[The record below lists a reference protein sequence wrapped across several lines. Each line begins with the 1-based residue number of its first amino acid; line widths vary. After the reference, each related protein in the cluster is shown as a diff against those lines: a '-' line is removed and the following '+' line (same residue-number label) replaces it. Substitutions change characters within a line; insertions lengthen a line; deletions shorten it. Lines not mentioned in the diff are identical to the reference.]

1 MILVLG
7 GTSDSL
13 EICSELNKI
22 FNLKYTLSVTTEYGK
37 DLAKGYARNVIL
49 GKLNKNE
56 MMNFIKE
63 NKVKLIIDATH
74 PYAIE
79 VSKNAIECSS
89 ESNIEYIRY
98 ERKSLIEGIE
108 YKNIFVVDTI
118 EEACSIASKIG
129 NNIFIGS
136 GSKNLNKYVE
146 LIKDKKLIARVLP
159 TSEVIKSCEDLGLN
173 ADNIIAMK
181 GPFSKTINIEM
192 YKQYKIDLVITK
204 ESGVAGGFL
213 EKIDAAKFLDIP
225 VVIIRRENMEY
236 PKVINDVKEIRNL
249 IKV

>member
-118 EEACSIASKIG
+118 EEACSIASKRG

-225 VVIIRRENMEY
+225 VVIIRRENIEY

-249 IKV
+249 IKI

>member
-118 EEACSIASKIG
+118 EEACSIASKRG

-213 EKIDAAKFLDIP
+213 EKIDAAKNLDIP
-225 VVIIRRENMEY
+225 VVIIRRENIEY

-249 IKV
+249 IKI

>member
-98 ERKSLIEGIE
+98 ERKSLIEGID

-118 EEACSIASKIG
+118 EEACSIASKRG

-213 EKIDAAKFLDIP
+213 EKIDAAKNLDIP
-225 VVIIRRENMEY
+225 VVIIRRENIEY

-249 IKV
+249 IKI

>member
-98 ERKSLIEGIE
+98 ERKSLIEGI
-108 YKNIFVVDTI
+108 
-118 EEACSIASKIG
+118 
-129 NNIFIGS
+129 
-136 GSKNLNKYVE
+136 
-146 LIKDKKLIARVLP
+146 
-159 TSEVIKSCEDLGLN
+159 
-173 ADNIIAMK
+173 
-181 GPFSKTINIEM
+181 
-192 YKQYKIDLVITK
+192 
-204 ESGVAGGFL
+204 
-213 EKIDAAKFLDIP
+213 
-225 VVIIRRENMEY
+225 
-236 PKVINDVKEIRNL
+236 
-249 IKV
+249 

>member
-37 DLAKGYARNVIL
+37 DLAKGYARNVTL
-49 GKLNKNE
+49 GKLTKDDMLE
-56 MMNFIKE
+56 FIRE
-63 NKVKLIIDATH
+63 NNVKQIIDATH

-79 VSKNAIECSS
+79 VSKNAITCSQ
-89 ESNIEYIRY
+89 ETNIEYIRY
-98 ERKSLIEGIE
+98 ERKSLIESIT
-108 YKNIFVVDTI
+108 YKNIFTVDTI
-118 EEACSIASKIG
+118 EEACQIANQRG
-129 NNIFIGS
+129 HNIFIGT
-136 GSKNLNKYVE
+136 GSKNLDKYVE
-146 LIKDKKLIARVLP
+146 LIPNKKLIARVLP

-173 ADNIIAMK
+173 GDNIIAMK
-181 GPFSKTINIEM
+181 GPFSKTINMEM

-213 EKIDAAKFLDIP
+213 EKVDASEVLDIP
-225 VVIIRRENMEY
+225 VVIIRREKVNY
-236 PKVINDVKEIRNL
+236 PKVVNEVKEVRNL
-249 IKV
+249 LKI

>member
-98 ERKSLIEGIE
+98 ERKSLIEGID

-118 EEACSIASKIG
+118 EEACSIASQRG
-129 NNIFIGS
+129 NNIFIGT

-213 EKIDAAKFLDIP
+213 EKIDAAKNLDIP
-225 VVIIRRENMEY
+225 VVIIRRENIEY

-249 IKV
+249 IKI

>member
-56 MMNFIKE
+56 IMNFIKE

-118 EEACSIASKIG
+118 EEACSIASKRG

-213 EKIDAAKFLDIP
+213 EKIDAAKNLDIP
-225 VVIIRRENMEY
+225 VVIIRRENIEY

-249 IKV
+249 IKI

>member
-22 FNLKYTLSVTTEYGK
+22 FNLKYTLSVTTKYGK

-56 MMNFIKE
+56 IMNFIKE

-118 EEACSIASKIG
+118 EEACSIASKRG

-213 EKIDAAKFLDIP
+213 EKIDAAKHLDIP
-225 VVIIRRENMEY
+225 VVIIRRENIEY

-249 IKV
+249 IKI